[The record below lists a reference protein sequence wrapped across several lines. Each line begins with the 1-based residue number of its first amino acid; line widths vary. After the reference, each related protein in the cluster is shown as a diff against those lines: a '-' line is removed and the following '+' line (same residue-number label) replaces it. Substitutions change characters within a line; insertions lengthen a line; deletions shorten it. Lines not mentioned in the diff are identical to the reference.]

1 MASETAKEAARA
13 RAKAQ
18 LDAAKAGKSSGL
30 RPKLPLGERP
40 KQISKLAQ
48 NLRKDPI
55 TLTGGKY
62 NKQVSPSAAAA
73 AAGNVRA
80 FAKSPKAA
88 AKPVTTKTTRKY
100 AVKPGSKRK

>member
-1 MASETAKEAARA
+1 MASEAAKKAARA

-18 LDAAKAGKSSGL
+18 LDAAKAGKTSGL

-48 NLRKDPI
+48 SLRKDPT

-62 NKQVSPSAAAA
+62 NKQVSPSEAAA

-80 FAKSPKAA
+80 FAKASKPAMTKA
-88 AKPVTTKTTRKY
+88 VSSTRKV
-100 AVKPGSKRK
+100 VKQATKRK